1 MGARQRLNS
10 LYFYIIV
17 IVSGLIGGA
26 TESWLMF
33 WISAGVM
40 AASMLHGGD
49 IRPHSRSRK
58 PFRRRR

>member
-26 TESWLMF
+26 TNSWLIF
-33 WISAGVM
+33 WICAGVM
-40 AASMLHGGD
+40 ATSMVHGGE
-49 IRPHSRSRK
+49 IRPQSRSRK
-58 PFRRRR
+58 QFRRRR